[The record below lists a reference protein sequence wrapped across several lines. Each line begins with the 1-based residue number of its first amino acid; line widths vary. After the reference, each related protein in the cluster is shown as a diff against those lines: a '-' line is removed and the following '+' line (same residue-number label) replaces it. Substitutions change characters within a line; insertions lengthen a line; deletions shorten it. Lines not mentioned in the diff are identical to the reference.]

1 MVVMKMPKYRFED
14 IAFNITQKRKP
25 TSDDMKTYI
34 GLEHLDSGSLSVTR
48 WGSNVPIKG
57 DKLLMQKGDIL
68 FGKRNAY
75 LRRAAIAPHDG
86 LFSAHGMILRPNE
99 KVISRKL
106 FPFFICSDYFFDA
119 AIRISV
125 GSLSPTI
132 NWSALKELEFI
143 LPNMYEQEKLAELL
157 WAANDTK
164 EAYKKLLYLTDE
176 LVKSQ
181 FIEMFGDPNKNP
193 FNWEI
198 SPVEEWVKRDFIER
212 PMDGNHGG
220 KHPRATD
227 YVSSGV
233 PFIMANNLIDG
244 RVDYHSCN
252 YLTEPQANSLDKG
265 FAKAGDV
272 LITHKGTIGRT
283 AIVDNKFDFI
293 MLTPQV
299 TYYRILK
306 GLNNI
311 YLKAYFDSY
320 YFQTE
325 MFKIAGSGTT
335 RAYIGITAQKKL
347 PLIVPPIELQNKF
360 ADFVQQSD
368 ESKFELKQNID
379 NLETTIK
386 ALMMKN
392 LG

>member
-1 MVVMKMPKYRFED
+1 MKMPKYKFED

-57 DKLLMQKGDIL
+57 EKLLMQKGDIL

-132 NWSALKELEFI
+132 NWSALKDLEFI
-143 LPNMYEQEKLAELL
+143 LPDMYEQEKLAELL

-181 FIEMFGDPNKNP
+181 FIEMFGLPNDN
-193 FNWEI
+193 
-198 SPVEEWVKRDFIER
+198 VKSFKKGTIRDVVSEVKYGTSK
-212 PMDGNHGG
+212 P
-220 KHPRATD
+220 ATD
-227 YVSSGV
+227 SGRY
-233 PFIMANNLIDG
+233 PYLRMNNITYEGQLDLTNLKYIDIS
-244 RVDYHSCN
+244 DN
-252 YLTEPQANSLDKG
+252 EIDKCVV
-265 FAKAGDV
+265 KKGDV
-272 LITHKGTIGRT
+272 LFNRT
-283 AIVDNKFDFI
+283 NSKELVGKTCLYNLEKP
-293 MLTPQV
+293 MV
-299 TYYRILK
+299 
-306 GLNNI
+306 
-311 YLKAYFDSY
+311 
-320 YFQTE
+320 
-325 MFKIAGSGTT
+325 IAGYIIRVRVNEEVLPEYLSTFLNLKYSKNILFDMC
-335 RAYIGITAQKKL
+335 RAAIGQANINAQ
-347 PLIVPPIELQNKF
+347 ELQNIEIIIPPISLQLKF
-360 ADFVQQSD
+360 LELLLQTNK
-368 ESKFELKQNID
+368 SKYELKQNID
-379 NLETTIK
+379 NLEATIK
-386 ALMMKN
+386 ALMLKSF
-392 LG
+392 G

>member
-1 MVVMKMPKYRFED
+1 MPKYRFED

-57 DKLLMQKGDIL
+57 DKLLMQKGDVL

-132 NWSALKELEFI
+132 NWSALKELEFK
-143 LPNMYEQEKLAELL
+143 LPDINEQEKLAELL
-157 WAANDTK
+157 WAANNTK

-181 FIEMFGDPNKNP
+181 FIEMFKNGNYP
-193 FNWEI
+193 TVRASEVCNFITKGTTPPTNEI
-198 SPVEEWVKRDFIER
+198 KTR
-212 PMDGNHGG
+212 PEQDSIPYL
-220 KHPRATD
+220 KV
-227 YVSSGV
+227 Y
-233 PFIMANNLIDG
+233 NLSFDG
-244 RVDYHSCN
+244 RLLFHE
-252 YLTEPQANSLDKG
+252 EPQYISRQIHEGKLARSIVYPN
-265 FAKAGDV
+265 DV
-272 LITHKGTIGRT
+272 LMN
-283 AIVDNKFDFI
+283 IVG
-293 MLTPQV
+293 P
-299 TYYRILK
+299 
-306 GLNNI
+306 
-311 YLKAYFDSY
+311 
-320 YFQTE
+320 
-325 MFKIAGSGTT
+325 
-335 RAYIGITAQKKL
+335 
-347 PLIVPPIELQNKF
+347 PLGKF
-360 ADFVQQSD
+360 ALVEDEYPEWNINQAIAIFRAKEQVLPKFLLQALMQPDVLQPFLEKAVGIRQLNLSLEQCRDLEFPLPPLEHQQRFVEFAQQTD
-368 ESKFELKQNID
+368 KSKFELKQNID

-386 ALMMKN
+386 ALMVEN
-392 LG
+392 FG

>member
-48 WGSNVPIKG
+48 WGSDVPIKG
-57 DKLLMQKGDIL
+57 DKLLMQKGDVL

-143 LPNMYEQEKLAELL
+143 LPDMNEQEKLVDLL
-157 WAANDTK
+157 WAANNTK

-181 FIEMFGDPNKNP
+181 FIEVFGDPKTNP
-193 FNWEI
+193 MKWELRSIDSLTKVVTGATPNRNRTDYYSGSVPWVKTGEI
-198 SPVEEWVKRDFIER
+198 SKVYITEAEESITELAITETNCKVLPIDTIILAMYGQGKTRGQSGILKIAAATNQACAAILPSDGYH
-212 PMDGNHGG
+212 PM
-220 KHPRATD
+220 
-227 YVSSGV
+227 Y
-233 PFIMANNLIDG
+233 LLQ
-244 RVDYHSCN
+244 
-252 YLTEPQANSLDKG
+252 YLTVQYDSLR
-265 FAKAGDV
+265 AM
-272 LITHKGTIGRT
+272 GRG
-283 AIVDNKFDFI
+283 AQQSNLNLSMVKNYKI
-293 MLTPQV
+293 M
-299 TYYRILK
+299 Y
-306 GLNNI
+306 
-311 YLKAYFDSY
+311 
-320 YFQTE
+320 
-325 MFKIAGSGTT
+325 
-335 RAYIGITAQKKL
+335 
-347 PLIVPPIELQNKF
+347 PPIILQNRF
-360 ADFVQQSD
+360 ADLIKQSD
-368 ESKFELKQNID
+368 KSKLELKQNLD

-386 ALMMKN
+386 VLMSKN
-392 LG
+392 FG